1 MHRLYI
7 ETVGCQMNVL
17 DSELVVAALR
27 QRGYELTDDPG
38 QADTILFNTCSVR
51 ENAEHK
57 TYSSVG
63 RFKYGKRKKPDLVIG
78 VIGCMAQKDQE
89 RIFEKAPHVD
99 LIVGTGQLA
108 EIPDLVDKVR
118 STRKKQMAVSLDRK
132 EGSRAEVAG
141 SFESYDPLRDPTM
154 RPSPWQAFV
163 RIMFGC
169 DKFCTYCVVPTTRGP
184 EQSRSPS
191 EIRHEV
197 QLLAEQGVKE
207 ITLLGQTVNSYKF
220 HEAGRTHRLSD
231 LIAGIHDTP
240 GIARIKFVT
249 SFPKDMTTDLLE
261 AIRDLPKCSQ
271 YLHVPLQHGC
281 DEQLKRMKRGYTV
294 ADYREMMGRIR
305 EILPACAVSSD
316 FIVGFCGETE
326 ESFQRSID
334 AIREFRF
341 KNSFIFK
348 YSPRPGTKAYDLYA
362 DDVPEEVKR
371 RRNNELLNVQNEI
384 SEEDNAAFIGR
395 RVEVLVEGPSKWS
408 RGAKNGREG
417 VPAQHIHD
425 EQSHNEPA
433 ATNSVDHIADS
444 SSEMVPLNTLP
455 GWHQGAEP
463 VNYPQSQAAPQDLVT
478 LGTTAGSLPS
488 PPLAAPVEVPGT
500 PDVSD
505 AEFHLHGPI
514 QLVGRT
520 SCDRIVVFTG
530 NSRLAGSLAEIEI
543 DDVTPTTLMGAIVM
557 QSVQPG
563 SGGLLPILV

>member
-27 QRGYELTDDPG
+27 QRGYELTEDPK
-38 QADTILFNTCSVR
+38 QADTLLFNTCSVR

-108 EIPDLVDKVR
+108 EIPDLVEKVR
-118 STRKKQMAVSLDRK
+118 ATRKKQVAVSLARK
-132 EGSRAEVAG
+132 EGSWAEVAG

-169 DKFCTYCVVPTTRGP
+169 DKFCTYCVVPSTRGP
-184 EQSRSPS
+184 EQSRSPR
-191 EIRHEV
+191 EIAREV
-197 QLLAEQGVKE
+197 ELLAAQGVRE
-207 ITLLGQTVNSYKF
+207 ITLLGQTVNSYKYS
-220 HEAGRTHRLSD
+220 EDGQQHRLSD
-231 LIAGIHDTP
+231 LIARIHDTP
-240 GIARIKFVT
+240 GIDRIKFVT

-261 AIRDLPKCSQ
+261 AIRDLPKCSR

-281 DEQLKRMKRGYTV
+281 DEQLKRMKRGYTL
-294 ADYREMMGRIR
+294 ADYREMMQRIHN
-305 EILPACAVSSD
+305 ILPGCAVSSD

-326 ESFQRSID
+326 EGFQKSIA

-348 YSPRPGTKAYDLYA
+348 YSPRPGTKAYELFV

-371 RRNNELLNVQNEI
+371 RRNNELLAVQNEI
-384 SEEDNAAFIGR
+384 SEEDNAEFIGR
-395 RVEVLVEGPSKWS
+395 RVEVLVEGPSKRS
-408 RGAKNGREG
+408 R
-417 VPAQHIHD
+417 I
-425 EQSHNEPA
+425 
-433 ATNSVDHIADS
+433 S
-444 SSEMVPLNTLP
+444 SSDRSEPERDFASTLRDTDPSPVASLP
-455 GWHQGAEP
+455 GWHQGAE
-463 VNYPQSQAAPQDLVT
+463 
-478 LGTTAGSLPS
+478 LPS
-488 PPLAAPVEVPGT
+488 PDVAPEQAGPETLVSLDLGTRPSGMARSPSSPLLSTTGETSLSAMNSQTVHDGT
-500 PDVSD
+500 
-505 AEFHLHGPI
+505 PI
-514 QLVGRT
+514 QLMGRT
-520 SCDRIVVFTG
+520 LCDRIVVFQGTP
-530 NSRLAGSLAEIEI
+530 RLAGTLAEIEV
-543 DDVTPTTLMGAIVM
+543 DDVTPTTLLGRMVTHRVEPR
-557 QSVQPG
+557 SH
-563 SGGLLPILV
+563 GLLPILTEHPGSA